1 MIVSQRRPL
10 LQLVR
15 GCRQR
20 NKSIAAADEERAGAD
35 YERVGPLFNQTRKGR
50 IQIPFAFHVQHKDTQ
65 PKRPRGLQQVLHLL
79 LGNYRLRVG
88 EHGDETASAP
98 TTIGIL
104 SVAFLAAVASRV
116 APRQN
121 DVWSELQLYELL
133 TPMPALDPVSPGAA
147 RGHAVAS
154 GHQGASLMGLGKPGR
169 LRVEQPTITGE
180 LGPAPDAYTHYSRV
194 MIAGLSKTAGR
205 SAFDEGGPFFLRQA
219 GGRET
224 LGDRG
229 PGTPVGCD
237 HAPHMG

>member
-1 MIVSQRRPL
+1 VIVSQRRPL

-50 IQIPFAFHVQHKDTQ
+50 IQMPFAFHVQ
-65 PKRPRGLQQVLHLL
+65 RGLQQVLHLL

-116 APRQN
+116 AP
-121 DVWSELQLYELL
+121 
-133 TPMPALDPVSPGAA
+133 PP
-147 RGHAVAS
+147 
-154 GHQGASLMGLGKPGR
+154 K
-169 LRVEQPTITGE
+169 
-180 LGPAPDAYTHYSRV
+180 
-194 MIAGLSKTAGR
+194 
-205 SAFDEGGPFFLRQA
+205 
-219 GGRET
+219 
-224 LGDRG
+224 
-229 PGTPVGCD
+229 
-237 HAPHMG
+237 